1 MTLDEYVAAIRTT
14 IDEIAASPQPP
25 PNRTTDGETGTA
37 TWQSPSGHSA
47 SVVCTLDGH
56 ENVKGVRVFF
66 DTFGSDETWTPDQRG
81 AEALAVRIALRLE
94 IEARS

>member
-1 MTLDEYVAAIRTT
+1 VTLDEYVAAIRTT

-25 PNRTTDGETGTA
+25 PNRTTDGDTGTV

-47 SVVCTLDGH
+47 SVVCALDRHG
-56 ENVKGVRVFF
+56 NVKSIRVFF

>member
-25 PNRTTDGETGTA
+25 PNRTTDGDTETA
-37 TWQSPSGHSA
+37 TWQSPAGHTA
-47 SVVCTLDGH
+47 SVVSTLDRQG
-56 ENVKGVRVFF
+56 NVKNVRVFF

-94 IEARS
+94 IAARS